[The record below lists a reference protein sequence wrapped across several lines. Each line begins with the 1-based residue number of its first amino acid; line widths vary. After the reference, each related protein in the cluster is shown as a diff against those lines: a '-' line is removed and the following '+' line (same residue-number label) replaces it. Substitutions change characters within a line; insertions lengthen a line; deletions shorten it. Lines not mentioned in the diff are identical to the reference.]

1 MKPRPSFAKLR
12 TNMGPLRVP
21 RGQRLP
27 GQVRYGHGKTMT
39 FLAALRCD
47 RIDAPWVLDRPISGK
62 SFRVYVERGL
72 VPALAQGAIVVMD
85 NSPPAEG
92 VRRAPLG
99 SHKGKATGQT
109 LVDQMIPVER
119 DAR

>member
-1 MKPRPSFAKLR
+1 
-12 TNMGPLRVP
+12 
-21 RGQRLP
+21 
-27 GQVRYGHGKTMT
+27 
-39 FLAALRCD
+39 
-47 RIDAPWVLDRPISGK
+47 VLDRPINGE
-62 SFRVYVERGL
+62 SFRVYVERVL
-72 VPALAQGAIVVMD
+72 VPALAQGGIVVTD

-109 LVDQMIPVER
+109 LVDQTIPVER